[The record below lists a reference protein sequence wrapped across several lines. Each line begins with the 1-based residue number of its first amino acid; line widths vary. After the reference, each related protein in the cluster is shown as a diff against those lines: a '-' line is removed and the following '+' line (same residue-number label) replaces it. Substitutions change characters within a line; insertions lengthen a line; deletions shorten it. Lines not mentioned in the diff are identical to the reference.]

1 MKRTIIYIILLV
13 AFSSCKKSWL
23 EIVPVGSL
31 VATTTDDYDKLMN
44 DPAYYL
50 YAWQGGWQ
58 EPMYMGDEVAAE
70 GPYFSNTG
78 VEKEKIFRWVDSI
91 YIRPDQSAPAL
102 TLHNTQMYPINMII
116 ANVLSSTGGTTE
128 RKNGIRAEALATRAW
143 SHFNMVNYYCKPY
156 VETTASTD
164 PGFPIIDKADVNV
177 TSFPRGTLKQSYDF
191 IINDLKEALQ
201 SIPARPTI
209 GTRMSRLA
217 VEGLLGKVYLFM
229 GKPAA
234 ALPYLKDA
242 LAHVA
247 ANGTPAL
254 YDYNVTFESGG
265 SFLPIDPNNGP
276 LSPGQNPSDI
286 QEAVVSK
293 VWNCGP
299 YQQFPNNGLVL
310 TPQAAALFGASDLR
324 LRWYKAT
331 NPDNTPNAGGR
342 LRKYGLQ
349 YARYGLQLP
358 ELYLLSAE
366 CKARTNDLTGA
377 VADLEELRRHRM
389 PATDAVVP
397 ATIAT
402 NQNELIKFVID
413 ERIREFASEGYR
425 WFDMRRLAVDP
436 LFAGINF
443 KHTVYNADG
452 STTVYTLQLP
462 NRLVLM
468 FPRNIMDANP
478 DMKNNP

>member
-1 MKRTIIYIILLV
+1 MKRTIIYLILLV
-13 AFSSCKKSWL
+13 VFSSCKKSWL

-31 VATTTDDYDKLMN
+31 VAATTDDYDKLMN

-70 GPYFSNTG
+70 GRYFSNTN
-78 VEKEKIFRWVDSI
+78 VVTEKLFRWVDSI
-91 YIRPDQSAPAL
+91 YITPDQSAPAL
-102 TLHNTQMYPINMII
+102 TLHTTQMYPLNMII

-156 VETTASTD
+156 VEATAGTD
-164 PGFPIIDKADVNV
+164 PGFPIIDKADINV
-177 TSFPRGTLKQSYDF
+177 VTFPRGTLKQSYDF
-191 IINDLKEALQ
+191 IINDLKEALK

-209 GTRMSRLA
+209 ATRMSRPA

-229 GKPAA
+229 GKPAE
-234 ALPYLKDA
+234 ALLYLKDA

-247 ANGTPAL
+247 ANGSPTL
-254 YDYNVTFESGG
+254 YDYNITFAPGG
-265 SFLPIDPNNGP
+265 SFLPVDATNGP
-276 LSPGQNPSDI
+276 LSPGQNPNDI
-286 QEAVVSK
+286 EEAVVSK
-293 VWNCGP
+293 VWSCGP
-299 YQQFPNNGLVL
+299 YVQFPNNGLVL
-310 TPQAAALFGASDLR
+310 TPQTVALFGSTDLR
-324 LRWYKAT
+324 LKWYKAT
-331 NPDNTPNAGGR
+331 NPDNTPNTGGR

-366 CKARTNDLTGA
+366 CKARTNDLAGA
-377 VADLEELRRHRM
+377 IFDLKELRKHRM
-389 PATDAVVP
+389 PAADAVVP
-397 ATIAT
+397 VTIAT

-413 ERIREFASEGYR
+413 ERTREFASEGYR

-436 LFAGINF
+436 LFTGINF
-443 KHTVYNADG
+443 KHIIYNADG
-452 STTVYTLQLP
+452 ATTEYTLQLP

-468 FPRNIMDANP
+468 IPRNIMEANP